1 MSFREPL
8 PMECRM
14 PSWMQGERFIYSDR
28 FETEFV
34 QTQKESIWTKIMN
47 FFAQEK
53 EQKPVKTRIDMPP
66 VKQTGGISLF
76 KPVLCDLIFLILYP

>member
-14 PSWMQGERFIYSDR
+14 PSWMQGERFIFSDR

-34 QTQKESIWTKIMN
+34 QAQKESIWTKIMN
-47 FFAQEK
+47 FFK
-53 EQKPVKTRIDMPP
+53 
-66 VKQTGGISLF
+66 
-76 KPVLCDLIFLILYP
+76 